1 MFEIESKH
9 EDLFENYLE
18 RGVAYKG
25 GIYDFTFE
33 NRYLIYHIDRKT
45 IVSYIAIDMTTDKS
59 SRVISKKHSDVYKD
73 ETYHTMIPDILY
85 SVKHNG
91 DRRYLCS
98 MAYYNIEPIDMINII
113 FRVVLPNYGYG
124 VREAQINLCIDMFN
138 GLTKK
143 QVAISE
149 AEVGTG
155 KTLAYLVAGIVAKY
169 YYKQQYQSVEP
180 VTISTSSIE
189 LQRTLVNKE
198 IPNLSRML
206 MEYFIIPKPISVVLR
221 KGRENYICTGRFDD
235 YLSKIEHH
243 PKKYSRTLDLL
254 NDMKGL
260 PLGIDLD
267 NYPINRSVKKKINNI
282 GECYKC
288 KIKENCDYAIMINRV
303 NSKHDLDFQVVNHNL
318 YLTSLK
324 ITDFNDMSLHLASSF
339 TIIDEAHKFKEAAQ
353 EVFGFSFSVAEIIHY
368 LEISKGKCMFKRNT
382 AKYNGLLSQLK
393 TISQEFMESVK
404 KKSNINDLSEN
415 HSGLVKFDSGLS
427 LYCKRILDKLN
438 DIEDMKLPY
447 ENGQAGQYINL
458 LSTLNSFLDYENNLT
473 WVTISDDGEI
483 VFHCT
488 PLNISELLYKYI
500 WNRCRSHVLTSG
512 TMSDGN
518 DFEYFKFENG
528 LSYVPTHLVSESA
541 TESPFDYKNNSR
553 LYIPSVLPKLKEN
566 PNYIKEISDI
576 CLELIQATNGHT
588 IILFTSYRTLNSMYA
603 ELKEQ
608 LKDYE
613 VIKMVRG
620 NKTAISSFKRAD
632 NAILFAAGSMWEGID
647 IAGDKLS
654 SVIIVRLPFPQ
665 RSILMEEKKKDC
677 FSTYE
682 FVEQYCVPNM
692 LIKLRQGV
700 GRLIRSETDTGVV
713 TILDERVA
721 RGGRYRHRVL
731 QTLNKFGK
739 VKNMTD
745 LRRFFEKVKPTEYWG
760 AEQ

>member
-1 MFEIESKH
+1 
-9 EDLFENYLE
+9 
-18 RGVAYKG
+18 
-25 GIYDFTFE
+25 
-33 NRYLIYHIDRKT
+33 
-45 IVSYIAIDMTTDKS
+45 
-59 SRVISKKHSDVYKD
+59 
-73 ETYHTMIPDILY
+73 
-85 SVKHNG
+85 
-91 DRRYLCS
+91 
-98 MAYYNIEPIDMINII
+98 
-113 FRVVLPNYGYG
+113 
-124 VREAQINLCIDMFN
+124 
-138 GLTKK
+138 
-143 QVAISE
+143 
-149 AEVGTG
+149 
-155 KTLAYLVAGIVAKY
+155 
-169 YYKQQYQSVEP
+169 
-180 VTISTSSIE
+180 
-189 LQRTLVNKE
+189 
-198 IPNLSRML
+198 
-206 MEYFIIPKPISVVLR
+206 
-221 KGRENYICTGRFDD
+221 ICTGRFN
-235 YLSKIEHH
+235 YYISKIEHH

-254 NDMKGL
+254 NDMKGF

-288 KIKENCDYAIMINRV
+288 KDKENCDYMLMINRV
-303 NSKHDLDFQVVNHNL
+303 SGRCDLDFQVVNHNL

-324 ITDFNDMSLHLASSF
+324 IRDLNDMSIYLSSSF

-353 EVFGFSFSVAEIIHY
+353 EVFGFSFSIADIIHY

-404 KKSNINDLSEN
+404 KKSNINGSAEN
-415 HSGLVKFDSGLS
+415 YSGMVKFDSGLS
-427 LYCKRILDKLN
+427 LYCKRILNKLK

-447 ENGQAGQYINL
+447 KNGQAGQYINL
-458 LSTLNSFLDYENNLT
+458 RSTLNSFLDYENDLT
-473 WVTISDDGEI
+473 WVTISDDEEI

-488 PLNISELLYKYI
+488 PLNISELLYKYV
-500 WNRCRSHVLTSG
+500 WDRCRSHAMTSG

-528 LSYVPTHLVSESA
+528 LNYVPTHLISESA

-576 CLELIQATNGHT
+576 CLELIHTTNGHT
-588 IILFTSYRTLNSMYA
+588 IILFTSYETLNSVYA

-613 VIKMVRG
+613 VIKMARG

-682 FVEQYCVPNM
+682 FVERYCVPNM

-739 VKNMTD
+739 VENITAIRSF
-745 LRRFFEKVKPTEYWG
+745 LEKVKTTEYWG
-760 AEQ
+760 K